1 MVMTH
6 MCYRG
11 FVNEVGLREM
21 RQNASDLVRRAQA
34 GEQLTITVSGRPAA
48 ILGPINPRTWRSWN
62 DLAPLFTS
70 TTDANWLADREH
82 LDDTPIDPWRRP

>member
-1 MVMTH
+1 MTH

-11 FVNEVGLREM
+11 SVNEVGLREM

-48 ILGPINPRTWRSWN
+48 VLGPVNPRAWRSWN
-62 DLAPLFTS
+62 DLAPLFAS
-70 TTDANWLADREH
+70 ATDPDWLDDRDH
-82 LDDTPIDPWRRP
+82 LDDTPIDPWHRP